1 MDDLLLRSEARQPM
15 NQWKHGI
22 DERGLAVDFWSGP
35 QTLQHEFF

>member
-1 MDDLLLRSEARQPM
+1 V

-35 QTLQHEFF
+35 QTLQQEFF